1 MANEKFGTLVT
12 ENMGGYTWYKNCR
25 LNRITSWENQ
35 PSFDIPSEIIY
46 LKDEENGAKWDCG
59 DGAGYCIKKIPM
71 NSIQVGSTQDRKD
84 RAYSFF
90 VLAMQALTASMTA
103 LLIPSF
109 SRVLT
114 PSMVVPAGEQTM
126 SFSSPGCF
134 PVSNTIFAL
143 PRTA

>member
-1 MANEKFGTLVT
+1 M
-12 ENMGGYTWYKNCR
+12 
-25 LNRITSWENQ
+25 
-35 PSFDIPSEIIY
+35 P
-46 LKDEENGAKWDCG
+46 
-59 DGAGYCIKKIPM
+59 
-71 NSIQVGSTQDRKD
+71 DRKD